1 MITAHTKEVVDMSS
15 SKTFDSGI
23 LCPSVDRSWS
33 THDTTWVLGLFATAI
48 GAGTL
53 FLPINAGIGGI
64 WPLLVMAVLAFPM
77 TYLAHR
83 GLIRFILSSSKP
95 GSDITEVVGEHFGAT
110 AGKLITLLY
119 FFTILPI
126 LLLYGVGLTN
136 TVESF
141 VVHQM
146 GMSPLPRALLS
157 FVLTAGLIGIVASS
171 EKMVVRVMGWL
182 VYPFIFV
189 LIGLALFLVPE
200 WNGAVLHTVP
210 SVGKFSITLW
220 LSIPVLVFSFNHSPV
235 ISRFVVA
242 QQQEYGANAVKKGE
256 QIEKYAALMMVVV
269 VLFFVFSCVFAL
281 SPADLFAAKTQNISI
296 LSYIGNKFQNP
307 LVAWLAPAV
316 AFVAMSKS
324 FLGHYLG
331 AREGLNGLIAQQLDG
346 NGKSLNKKLIN
357 RGIMA
362 FMFLTIWGVA
372 TINPSI
378 LGMIESLC
386 GPIIA
391 AMLFV
396 MPMYAI
402 RKVPALRKYA
412 NQPSNVLVMFLGAVA
427 ISAIFYSLIG
437 S

>member
-1 MITAHTKEVVDMSS
+1 MSS
-15 SKTFDSGI
+15 TTEVIQDGSAVRTAAAQG
-23 LCPSVDRSWS
+23 WS
-33 THDTTWVLGLFATAI
+33 SHDTSWVLGLFATAI

-53 FLPINAGIGGI
+53 FLPINAGLGGI
-64 WPLLVMAVLAFPM
+64 WPLLVMTVLAFPM

-126 LLLYGVGLTN
+126 LFLYGVGLTN

-141 VVHQM
+141 VTHQLAM
-146 GMSPLPRALLS
+146 QALPRAPLA
-157 FVLTAGLIGIVASS
+157 FVLTAMLIAIVASS
-171 EKMVVRVMGWL
+171 EQMVVRVMGWL

-189 LIGLALFLVPE
+189 LLGLALYLTKS
-200 WNGAVLHTVP
+200 WNGAVLQGGVP
-210 SVGKFSITLW
+210 SAGKFSYTLW
-220 LSIPVLVFSFNHSPV
+220 LSIPVLVFAFNHSPV
-235 ISRFVVA
+235 ISRFAVA
-242 QQQEYGANAVKKGE
+242 QQERYGKQAVGKAQ
-256 QIEKYAALMMVVV
+256 QIEKYAVMMMVAV

-281 SPADLFAAKTQNISI
+281 SPADLALAKSQNISI
-296 LSYIGNKFQNP
+296 LSYLGNKFQTP
-307 LVAWLAPAV
+307 VIAWVAPAV

-331 AREGLNGLIAQQLDG
+331 AREGLHGLISQQIGAEKVDRQAK
-346 NGKSLNKKLIN
+346 NIN

-362 FMFLTIWGVA
+362 FLFLSIWGVA
-372 TINPSI
+372 TVNPSI
-378 LGMIESLC
+378 LDMIDSLC

-391 AMLFV
+391 AMLFI

-402 RKVPALRKYA
+402 RKVPAMRKYA
-412 NQPSNVLVMFLGAVA
+412 NQPGNVLVTFIGAVA
-427 ISAIFYSLIG
+427 MSAILYKLLG
-437 S
+437 L

>member
-1 MITAHTKEVVDMSS
+1 MSASDAIDAGVIRPVAPSSWTA
-15 SKTFDSGI
+15 
-23 LCPSVDRSWS
+23 
-33 THDTTWVLGLFATAI
+33 HDTTWVLGLFATAI

-53 FLPINAGIGGI
+53 FLPINAGLGGI
-64 WPLLVMAVLAFPM
+64 WPLLVMALLAFPM

-95 GSDITEVVGEHFGAT
+95 GSDITEVVGEHFGPL

-141 VVHQM
+141 MVHQL

-171 EKMVVRVMGWL
+171 EQLVVRVMGWL
-182 VYPFIFV
+182 VYPFIAV
-189 LIGLALFLVPE
+189 LIGLGLFLAPE
-200 WNGAVLHTVP
+200 WNSAVLHGMP
-210 SVGKFSITLW
+210 SAGKFGVTLW

-235 ISRFVVA
+235 ISRFAVA
-242 QQQEYGANAVKKGE
+242 QQQQYGKDAVKKGE
-256 QIEKYAALMMVVV
+256 RIEKYAALLMVLVV
-269 VLFFVFSCVFAL
+269 MFFVFSCVFAL
-281 SPADLFAAKTQNISI
+281 SPADLSAAKEQNISI
-296 LSYIGNKFQNP
+296 LSYLGNKFQTP

-331 AREGLNGLIAQQLDG
+331 AREGLNGFIAQQLEG
-346 NGKSLNKKLIN
+346 RGKQASDKAIN
-357 RGIMA
+357 RFSLL
-362 FMFLTIWGVA
+362 FMFAIIWIVA
-372 TINPSI
+372 TLNPSI

-391 AMLFV
+391 ALLFV

-402 RKVPALRKYA
+402 RKVPAMRKYA
-412 NQPSNVLVMFLGAVA
+412 NRPSNVLVIFIGAVA
-427 ISAIFYSLIG
+427 MSAIFYSLLG
-437 S
+437 H

>member
-1 MITAHTKEVVDMSS
+1 MSTS
-15 SKTFDSGI
+15 ETTIDSGI
-23 LCPSVDRSWS
+23 LSPAAGTSWTAHDR
-33 THDTTWVLGLFATAI
+33 TWVLGLFATAI

-53 FLPINAGIGGI
+53 FLPINAGLGGI
-64 WPLLVMAVLAFPM
+64 WPLLVMALLAFPM

-95 GSDITEVVGEHFGAT
+95 GSDITEVVGEHFGPM

-136 TVESF
+136 TVETF
-141 VVHQM
+141 MVHQL
-146 GMSPLPRALLS
+146 GMTPLPRALLS

-171 EKMVVRVMGWL
+171 EQMVVRVMGWL
-182 VYPFIFV
+182 VYPFIAV

-200 WNGAVLHTVP
+200 WNGAVLQGMP
-210 SVGKFSITLW
+210 SAGKFSVTLW

-235 ISRFVVA
+235 ISRFAVA
-242 QQQEYGANAVKKGE
+242 QQQKYGKDAVKKGE
-256 QIEKYAALMMVVV
+256 RIEKFAALMMVVV
-269 VLFFVFSCVFAL
+269 VMFFVFSCVFAL
-281 SPADLFAAKTQNISI
+281 SPADLTAAKTQNISI
-296 LSYIGNKFQNP
+296 LSYLGNKFQTP

-331 AREGLNGLIAQQLDG
+331 AREGLNGFIAQQLEG
-346 NGKSLNKKLIN
+346 RGKPANTKAIN
-357 RGIMA
+357 RFSLL
-362 FMFLTIWGVA
+362 FMFVTIWIVA
-372 TINPSI
+372 TLNPSI

-391 AMLFV
+391 ALLFV

-402 RKVPALRKYA
+402 RKVPSMRKYA
-412 NQPSNVLVMFLGAVA
+412 NRPSNVLVMFIGAVA
-427 ISAIFYSLIG
+427 MSAIFYSLLG
-437 S
+437 L

>member
-1 MITAHTKEVVDMSS
+1 MSS
-15 SKTFDSGI
+15 SSEVVRDSGAVSTAAT
-23 LCPSVDRSWS
+23 PAWS
-33 THDTTWVLGLFATAI
+33 SHDTSWVLGLFATAI

-53 FLPINAGIGGI
+53 FLPINAGLGGI

-126 LLLYGVGLTN
+126 LFLYGVGLTN

-141 VVHQM
+141 VTHQLAM
-146 GMSPLPRALLS
+146 EALPRAPLA
-157 FVLTAGLIGIVASS
+157 FVLTAMLIAIVASS
-171 EKMVVRVMGWL
+171 EQMVVRVMGWL

-189 LIGLALFLVPE
+189 LLGLALYLTKS
-200 WNGAVLHTVP
+200 WNGAILQGGVP
-210 SVGKFSITLW
+210 SAGKFSYTLW
-220 LSIPVLVFSFNHSPV
+220 LSIPVLVFAFNHSPV
-235 ISRFVVA
+235 ISRFAVA
-242 QQQEYGANAVKKGE
+242 QQERYGKNGVRKAE
-256 QIEKYAALMMVVV
+256 QIEKYAVMMMTAV

-281 SPADLFAAKTQNISI
+281 SPADLAAAKAQNISI
-296 LSYIGNKFQNP
+296 LSYLGNKFQTP
-307 LVAWLAPAV
+307 IIALVAPAV
-316 AFVAMSKS
+316 AFIAMSKS

-331 AREGLNGLIAQQLDG
+331 AREGLHGLIAQQIG
-346 NGKSLNKKLIN
+346 TEKAERQAKTIN

-362 FMFLTIWGVA
+362 FLFLSIWGVA
-372 TINPSI
+372 TVNPSI
-378 LGMIESLC
+378 LDMIDSLC

-391 AMLFV
+391 AMLFI

-402 RKVPALRKYA
+402 RKVPAMRKYA
-412 NQPSNVLVMFLGAVA
+412 NQPGNVLVVFIGAIA
-427 ISAIFYSLIG
+427 MSAILYKLLG
-437 S
+437 L

>member
-1 MITAHTKEVVDMSS
+1 MSTS
-15 SKTFDSGI
+15 TSKTMDGVLSRPTAGSS
-23 LCPSVDRSWS
+23 LNGHDR
-33 THDTTWVLGLFATAI
+33 TWVLGLFATAI

-53 FLPINAGIGGI
+53 FLPINAGLGGI

-136 TVESF
+136 TVENF
-141 VVHQM
+141 MTHQLHM
-146 GMSPLPRALLS
+146 VAPPRALLS
-157 FVLTAGLIGIVASS
+157 FVLTAGLLGIVASS
-171 EKMVVRVMGWL
+171 EQMVVRVMSWL
-182 VYPFIFV
+182 VYPFIAV
-189 LIGLALFLVPE
+189 LIGLGMFLVPQ
-200 WNGAVLHTVP
+200 WNGAALQGMP
-210 SVGKFSITLW
+210 SAGQFSITLW

-235 ISRFVVA
+235 ISRFAVA
-242 QQQEYGANAVKKGE
+242 QQQQYGEEAVEKGE
-256 QIEKYAALMMVVV
+256 KIEKYAVMMMVAVV
-269 VLFFVFSCVFAL
+269 MFFVFSCIFAL
-281 SPADLFAAKTQNISI
+281 SPVELAAAKSQNISI
-296 LSYIGNKFQNP
+296 LSFIGNKFNNP
-307 LVAWLAPAV
+307 LVVWLAPAV

-346 NGKSLNKKLIN
+346 SGKQVNTKVLN
-357 RGIMA
+357 RVSA
-362 FMFLTIWGVA
+362 VFMFLAIWIVA
-372 TINPSI
+372 TLNPSI

-391 AMLFV
+391 ALLFV
-396 MPMYAI
+396 MPMYAM
-402 RKVPALRKYA
+402 RKVPAMRKYA
-412 NQPSNVLVMFLGAVA
+412 GRPSNVFVLFVGAVA
-427 ISAIFYSLIG
+427 MSAIFYSLLG
-437 S
+437 H

>member
-1 MITAHTKEVVDMSS
+1 MS
-15 SKTFDSGI
+15 TRETTIDSGI
-23 LCPSVDRSWS
+23 LSPIAGTSWTAHDR
-33 THDTTWVLGLFATAI
+33 TWVLGLFATAI

-53 FLPINAGIGGI
+53 FLPINAGLGGI
-64 WPLLVMAVLAFPM
+64 WPLLVMALLAFPM

-95 GSDITEVVGEHFGAT
+95 GSDITEVVGEHFGPM

-136 TVESF
+136 TVETF
-141 VVHQM
+141 MVHQL
-146 GMSPLPRALLS
+146 GMTPLPRALLS

-171 EKMVVRVMGWL
+171 EQMVVRVMGWL
-182 VYPFIFV
+182 VYPFIAV
-189 LIGLALFLVPE
+189 LIGLGLFLVPE
-200 WNGAVLHTVP
+200 WNSAVLQGVP
-210 SVGKFSITLW
+210 SAGKFSVTLW

-235 ISRFVVA
+235 ISRFAVA
-242 QQQEYGANAVKKGE
+242 QQQQYGKDAVKKGE
-256 QIEKYAALMMVVV
+256 RIEKYAALLMVLVV
-269 VLFFVFSCVFAL
+269 MFFVFSCVFAL
-281 SPADLFAAKTQNISI
+281 SPADLSAAKTQNISI
-296 LSYIGNKFQNP
+296 LSYLGNKFQTP

-331 AREGLNGLIAQQLDG
+331 AREGLNGFIAQQLEG
-346 NGKSLNKKLIN
+346 RGKPANTKAIN
-357 RGIMA
+357 RFSLL
-362 FMFLTIWGVA
+362 FMFVTIWIVA

-391 AMLFV
+391 ALLFV

-402 RKVPALRKYA
+402 RKVPSMRKYA
-412 NQPSNVLVMFLGAVA
+412 NRPSNVLVMFIGAVA
-427 ISAIFYSLIG
+427 MSAIFYSLLG
-437 S
+437 L